1 MRGYSAAMD
10 FVREALLVLHFV
22 GLAALFGGWF
32 VQMSSREKVINN
44 AMFHGALTQL
54 VTGILLVGIR
64 EGLDLPVDNAK
75 IGVKFLI
82 VAVIL
87 ALIVVNRK
95 KNPISVPLWATIG
108 GLTLLNIVVAVFWN

>member
-1 MRGYSAAMD
+1 MD
-10 FVREALLVLHFV
+10 FLREALLVLHFV

-44 AMFHGALTQL
+44 AMFHGALTQV

-64 EGLDLPVDNAK
+64 EGQDLPVDHAK
-75 IGVKFLI
+75 VGVKFLI
-82 VAVIL
+82 AVVIL
-87 ALIVVNRK
+87 VLIVLNRK

-108 GLTLLNIVVAVFWN
+108 GLTLLNIIIAVFWR